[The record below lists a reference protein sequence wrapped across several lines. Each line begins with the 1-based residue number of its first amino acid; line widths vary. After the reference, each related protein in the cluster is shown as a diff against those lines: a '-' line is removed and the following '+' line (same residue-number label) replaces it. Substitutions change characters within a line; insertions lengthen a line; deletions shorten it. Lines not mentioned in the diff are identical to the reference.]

1 MSANSGNDI
10 KITARDLRT
19 NREKNETKVLLG
31 YWDLWD
37 STGRVA
43 KTSGAEDEKFGVAI
57 ATVLG
62 MEWEVGAG
70 WKQWLSQLDAGLT
83 F

>member
-1 MSANSGNDI
+1 M
-10 KITARDLRT
+10 
-19 NREKNETKVLLG
+19 LLG

-37 STGRVA
+37 STGRVT
-43 KTSGAEDEKFGVAI
+43 KTLVADDEKLGVAI

-70 WKQWLSQLDAGLT
+70 WKQWLSQLDAG
-83 F
+83 